1 MKKDKQFDKWF
12 KFQFKRLPMSIT
24 EVKAAQTKANELS
37 KELEI
42 VTQQLY
48 DDRVIQEMYR
58 TAVYTK
64 LATKCKKPFSF

>member
-1 MKKDKQFDKWF
+1 
-12 KFQFKRLPMSIT
+12 MSIT